1 MPQTLLT
8 YYEIQNTT
16 TERSSTVSASW
27 QTLQLAEND
36 MKNHCDWYAPNGT
49 GSIYEVKISA
59 DKSGAITKTRTLV
72 KKY

>member
-1 MPQTLLT
+1 MEQTLLI

-16 TERSSTVSASW
+16 TEHSSTISASW

-59 DKSGAITKTRTLV
+59 NKSGEIIKTRTLV
-72 KKY
+72 KQY